1 MTLHVCILGI
11 DGSGKSTVTTALP
24 CILAAELRVQAGSAG
39 DVFQMTKA
47 DEELLAP
54 DFHPMGLPIT
64 GGLSKWFKRRA
75 KQFVDNR
82 RLYPFFKLSQMAFQD
97 NTAYKMGV
105 RYDSDVIVSDGN
117 LLLST
122 MGRAT
127 NYTSPASDNPD
138 TGAQAP
144 DAGALKAMLEYL
156 AGGEPPAKASHL
168 QLSSLKKAR
177 GILQIAQRMGL
188 HTGWLPD
195 VVVFLDI
202 PPEIA
207 MSRIAARGRKIDRHE
222 NINDLTQ
229 ARNMYLRTMDAFTLY
244 RSPHVVHRVAVNNMG
259 VGETLREVLGMLAPH
274 ISAHRDEAIK
284 ERIPLGTTP
293 GKLAGSALLTKL
305 FDRRYIVNYL
315 MINWFRGAWREP
327 TFLVSK
333 LGRLF
338 RSEGYSAGVMRVIY
352 DQDDKRYG
360 FLDRIF
366 LEYPLHRAVYDR
378 LGNLTRAIEPELQR
392 RLALGRDI
400 RIFSAPSGF
409 SYDLFRPLE
418 AIAARDSQAMQHFR
432 LVAADLDPHGYL
444 EQELNTRAKNLGIRL
459 DFLTGDIIAPQM
471 RGKIEKTA
479 PYDIVLFVG
488 LSSWLPKPD
497 IVSHLKWLRQNIRG
511 DGILVTDCFTA
522 TFFALPGRYFG
533 YKASYYTPEVY
544 RELLDYCGFDGGT
557 AQVTSGRD
565 RIDHVM
571 LLSPNKS
578 ARLDT
583 KITYR

>member
-1 MTLHVCILGI
+1 MTLHVCVLGI
-11 DGSGKSTVTTALP
+11 DGSGKSTITTALP

-47 DEELLAP
+47 DEDLLAP
-54 DFHPMGLPIT
+54 DFHPMGIPVT
-64 GGLSKWFKRRA
+64 SGLSKWFKRRA

-97 NTAYKMGV
+97 DTAYKLGLH
-105 RYDSDVIVSDGN
+105 YDSDVIVSDGN

-122 MGRAT
+122 MGRAM
-127 NYTSPASDNPD
+127 NYISPASDNAD
-138 TGAQAP
+138 TSTEAL
-144 DAGALKAMLEYL
+144 DAEALKAVFEYL
-156 AGGEPPAKASHL
+156 VGGKTAVKAGDL
-168 QLSSLKKAR
+168 RSSPLKKAR
-177 GILQIAQRMGL
+177 GLLRMAKRMGI

-195 VVVFLDI
+195 VVVFLDVS
-202 PPEIA
+202 PEIA
-207 MSRIAARGRKIDRHE
+207 MSRIAARSHKIDRHE

-229 ARNMYLRTMDAFTLY
+229 ARNMYLKTLEAFELY
-244 RSPHVVHRVAVNNMG
+244 RSPQVVHRVAVGQMG

-284 ERIPLGTTP
+284 EKIPLGTTAS
-293 GKLAGSALLTKL
+293 KLAGSALWTKL
-305 FDRRYIVNYL
+305 FDYRYLVNYL

-378 LGNLTRAIEPELQR
+378 LGNLTRAIEPELQK
-392 RLALGRDI
+392 RLATGRDV

-418 AIAARDSQAMQHFR
+418 AIATRDSQAMQHFQ

-444 EQELNTRAKNLGIRL
+444 EQELKTRAGKLGIRL
-459 DFLTGDIIAPQM
+459 NFLTGDIIAPRM
-471 RGKIEKTA
+471 RADIEKTA
-479 PYDIVLFVG
+479 PYDIALFVG

-497 IVSHLKWLRQNIRG
+497 IVSHLKWLRQNIRE
-511 DGILVTDCFTA
+511 DAILVTDCFTA

-544 RELLDYCGFDGGT
+544 KALLDYCGFDGCT
-557 AQVTSGRD
+557 ARVTSGRD
-565 RIDHVM
+565 RIDHV
-571 LLSPNKS
+571 LVLSPAKS
-578 ARLDT
+578 AQSAQ
-583 KITYR
+583 KS